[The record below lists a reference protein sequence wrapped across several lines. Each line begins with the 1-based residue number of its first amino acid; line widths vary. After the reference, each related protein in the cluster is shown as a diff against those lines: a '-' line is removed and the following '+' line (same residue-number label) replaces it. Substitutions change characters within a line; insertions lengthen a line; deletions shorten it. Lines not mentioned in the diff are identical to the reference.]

1 MSITLQVRL
10 PGVRASDP
18 IPLACLIAQIPLVRH
33 RMGSQLDRE
42 DERSF
47 CQWLRGVLL
56 DCQGKVSDSD
66 TRAELEN
73 AIARLDSILQEPTQE
88 PLNLSRFTY
97 KRGELRNLARLAMMR
112 AG

>member
-18 IPLACLIAQIPLVRH
+18 IELSRLIACIPLARKKQSGP
-33 RMGSQLDRE
+33 SKE
-42 DERSF
+42 DERGF

-56 DCQGKVSDSD
+56 DCLDRVSDAD
-66 TRAELEN
+66 TRAELES
-73 AIARLDSILQEPTQE
+73 AIARLGSILQEPTQK